1 MKVGRAIRLSLLFVL
16 IGFIGGGVRYWRWWP
31 SHTTPYSIVSEI
43 ACPLCPNIDG
53 LGSNWEKFV
62 SRTVAGGVLNVVPA
76 LVMGWL
82 IIGIVVVCRRS
93 RVNC

>member
-62 SRTVAGGVLNVVPA
+62 SRVAGGVLNVVPA